1 MSNKLET
8 INVLLNK
15 TAGAVEAHD
24 RFCNTKTSQ
33 FTWAIGILVV
43 MLGSLFGYI
52 FYISGRQEMVLSTL
66 NAHSE
71 RMISIVNANVSREQ
85 QIRSDIRD
93 FRELLRKGDDR

>member
-1 MSNKLET
+1 
-8 INVLLNK
+8 
-15 TAGAVEAHD
+15 
-24 RFCNTKTSQ
+24 
-33 FTWAIGILVV
+33 
-43 MLGSLFGYI
+43 
-52 FYISGRQEMVLSTL
+52 MVLSTL